1 MIEELLQVGKGQTY
15 ENSPYFYH
23 TSAMNLELLQKHN
36 LKKKWDKTM
45 VEKCYQMSYLKIGR
59 TCP

>member
-1 MIEELLQVGKGQTY
+1 VIMMCQCRYINCSKCVSGNIMIEELLQVGKGQTY

-36 LKKKWDKTM
+36 LKKK
-45 VEKCYQMSYLKIGR
+45 
-59 TCP
+59 